1 MTVNCWIS
9 SATVYLNYGEVKC
22 YTGNYSDY
30 MRQKDAERQRQELEY
45 GLYISERRRLET
57 ALINLKGKARRVR
70 KAPGRMGIS
79 EARLHRRRSAEAQ
92 EKLNKSVKAIR
103 SRLDKLEVKEKPRV
117 MDPIKM
123 EFRLMNSPATRYDQG
138 KHYLKIWK
146 ASVVYNLNLKLLKDQ
161 KLRWWAK
168 NRTERQLCLND
179 NIGHPQIKV
188 ADGVRIGYFSQELDI
203 LDPGE
208 SILDNIMK
216 SSYQPEWIVRTILAR
231 LLFKRDDVYK
241 KVGLLSGG
249 ERVKASLAKL
259 LVSEANLLILD
270 EPTNYLDVFSME
282 ALQTVLAEYEGT
294 ILLVTHDRWLIDNVA
309 ERIIVIENCKA
320 RTLQETY
327 TQYLSRKD
335 NSNNEQH
342 PNDSDNLKE
351 RETILRMRMAEIT
364 GRLTIPGKNDNTA
377 ELEAELEQ
385 IVDQLKELQK

>member
-1 MTVNCWIS
+1 
-9 SATVYLNYGEVKC
+9 
-22 YTGNYSDY
+22 
-30 MRQKDAERQRQELEY
+30 
-45 GLYISERRRLET
+45 
-57 ALINLKGKARRVR
+57 
-70 KAPGRMGIS
+70 
-79 EARLHRRRSAEAQ
+79 
-92 EKLNKSVKAIR
+92 
-103 SRLDKLEVKEKPRV
+103 

-123 EFRLMNSPATRYDQG
+123 EFRLMNSPVSQVLIRGENITLRFGRRLLFD
-138 KHYLKIWK
+138 
-146 ASVVYNLNLKLLKDQ
+146 NLNFEVAKGSKTALVGKNGTGKTTLLKM
-161 KLRWWAK
+161 
-168 NRTERQLCLND
+168 
-179 NIGHPQIKV
+179 IISGHPQIKV

-364 GRLTIPGKNDNTA
+364 GRLTIPENDNTA